1 MEPKLSQFPNPY
13 VSRDES
19 GNLQVSPNNRES
31 PIAFYFDFKDTIL
44 SFATVPLEASLLSED
59 TKIIFIK
66 VFKDAMQKVVEEAAG
81 MGRSDRDK
89 FSISLT
95 VLSDLSKGKP
105 LDLDG
110 TEKKEWD
117 DVVRLISEQIF
128 KLTTGDAIYEWFVE
142 KQNDKTTSI

>member
-1 MEPKLSQFPNPY
+1 M
-13 VSRDES
+13 
-19 GNLQVSPNNRES
+19 
-31 PIAFYFDFKDTIL
+31 
-44 SFATVPLEASLLSED
+44 PLEASLLSED

-81 MGRSDRDK
+81 LGRSDRDK